1 MVDVCRDARRWIAQM
16 ALPPQARIVA
26 SLVKMWVDILY
37 LVAYSLII
45 NIIYNMVLTTHKDRD
60 NFLSLQV
67 PTIWDM
73 HTVNFPTIGDCG
85 SGNFG
90 ASLHYEN

>member
-1 MVDVCRDARRWIAQM
+1 
-16 ALPPQARIVA
+16 
-26 SLVKMWVDILY
+26 MWVDILY

-73 HTVNFPTIGDCG
+73 HAVNFPTISDCG